1 MEDELQPRLSQ
12 RLHISK
18 PEDTTDNSLFLK
30 PIPGYVVAV
39 MEPIERQAEFT
50 AMFAAA
56 FELFDALEVLHD
68 ACSCW
73 QDQDDPALRKARNA
87 IALAKRSDLCVEC
100 KQPTNFGSGRFVNRT
115 ETGNGWLCPDCLHP
129 ETCFFCEKNQPIEN
143 EIYCD
148 DCSEEQNK

>member
-1 MEDELQPRLSQ
+1 MNDKLQPRLSQ

-18 PEDTTDNSLFLK
+18 PEDTTDDSLYLK

-68 ACSCW
+68 ACSYW
-73 QDQDDPALRKARNA
+73 QDQDDPALRQAREA
-87 IALAKRSDLCVEC
+87 IDLAKRSDLCVEC
-100 KQPTNFGSGRFVNRT
+100 KQPTNFGSGRFVNRMIAD
-115 ETGNGWLCPDCLHP
+115 GGYLCPDCMWP
-129 ETCFFCEKNQPIEN
+129 EKCFFCEKKPSMDD
-143 EIYCD
+143 EIYCE
-148 DCSEEQNK
+148 DCSEESQ